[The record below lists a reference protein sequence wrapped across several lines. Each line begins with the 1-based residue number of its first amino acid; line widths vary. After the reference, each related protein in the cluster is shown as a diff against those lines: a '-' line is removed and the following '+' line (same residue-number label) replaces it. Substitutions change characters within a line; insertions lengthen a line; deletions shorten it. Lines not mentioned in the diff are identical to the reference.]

1 MEYCTGRT
9 EFEIQENSAVTL
21 GKFDGV
27 HAGHRKLMKRILDY
41 KKQGCKAVVFTFD
54 TPPYSVLGREKAQM
68 LTTNE
73 ERRIIL
79 ERLGIDYLIECPFVP
94 EIISM
99 EPEEFIKRILV
110 DRLNVKYIVIGT
122 DFRFGHNR
130 RGDAEMLATYADE
143 YGYQLEVVEK
153 EVYENDI
160 ISSTRIRSVLENG
173 DMEAASMLLNGPYHV
188 MGNVVHGKELGRQIG
203 IPTVN
208 LIPDDN
214 KLLPPNGVYFSKTL
228 TEKGTYY
235 GVTNIGVNPTVE
247 HGTIRKV
254 ETNLFD
260 YKGDLYDTWID
271 VELYHWERKERK
283 FLSVDDLQTQMFHDI
298 LLAQKYFRR

>member
-9 EFEIQENSAVTL
+9 EFDIQGNSAITL

-41 KKQGCKAVVFTFD
+41 KEQGCKAVVFTFD
-54 TPPYSVLGREKAQM
+54 TPPYSVLGQEKPQM

-79 ERLGIDYLIECPFVP
+79 ERLGIDFLVECPFVP
-94 EIISM
+94 EIIGM
-99 EPEEFIKRILV
+99 EPEEFIKHILV
-110 DRLNVKYIVIGT
+110 DQLKAKYIVIGT

-130 RGDAEMLATYADE
+130 RGDANMLAEYAAI

-153 EVYENDI
+153 EVYEDDV
-160 ISSTRIRSVLENG
+160 ISSTRIRGVLEAG
-173 DMEAASMLLNGPYHV
+173 DMEAASVLLNEPYHV
-188 MGNVVHGKELGRQIG
+188 MGNVMHGKELGRQIG

-208 LIPDDN
+208 LIPDEG
-214 KLLPPNGVYFSKTL
+214 KMLPPNGVYFSRTV
-228 TEKGTYY
+228 TESGAYY
-235 GVTNIGVNPTVE
+235 GVTNIGINPTVE
-247 HGTIRKV
+247 HGTARKV

-260 YKGDLYDTWID
+260 YTGDLYDTWID

-283 FLSVDDLQTQMFHDI
+283 FLSVDDLQKQMFHDI
-298 LLAQKYFRR
+298 VLSKKYFRR

>member
-1 MEYCTGRT
+1 MKYFTGRT
-9 EFEIQENSAVTL
+9 KFDIQENSAVTL

-27 HAGHRKLMKRILDY
+27 HAGHRKLMRRILNY

-54 TPPYSVLGREKAQM
+54 TPPYSVLGDEKPQM

-99 EPEEFIKRILV
+99 EPEEFIKCILV
-110 DRLNVKYIVIGT
+110 DQLHAKYIVIGT

-130 RGDAEMLATYADE
+130 RGDAEMLAAYADE

-153 EVYENDI
+153 EVYETDI
-160 ISSTRIRSVLENG
+160 ISGTRIRGVLEAGEMEKASVLL
-173 DMEAASMLLNGPYHV
+173 DGPFHV
-188 MGNVVHGKELGRQIG
+188 MGKVVHGKELGRQIG

-228 TEKGTYY
+228 TENGIYY

-260 YKGDLYDTWID
+260 YAGDLYDTWID

-283 FLSVDDLQTQMFHDI
+283 FLSVDDLQTQMYHDI